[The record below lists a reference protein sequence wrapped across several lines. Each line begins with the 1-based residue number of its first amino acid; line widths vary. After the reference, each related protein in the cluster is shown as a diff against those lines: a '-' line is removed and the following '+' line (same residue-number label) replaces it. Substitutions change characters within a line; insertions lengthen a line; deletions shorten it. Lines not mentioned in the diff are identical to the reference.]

1 MKLSYN
7 PYQIFH
13 ASKSPAGLYARKKWL
28 GESQNGSWQSDFS
41 QTVSSLMAGQSADGS
56 WFQSPVETIRRLFG
70 LHLTVREKTADI
82 ERALAWLIGETLT
95 EHLTGSQSEAFSDE
109 TFRELPFVQAQPSV
123 ALSCAALFLASVFQ
137 SEQDDRI
144 ALSRQSLNRWLAGH
158 ADSAAF
164 WPEKINI
171 LRAMIV
177 SPASA
182 YHPGMTTLVH
192 DFEAHQQPSGLWP
205 APIDFFLTVNA
216 LAHLNTES
224 SHRQWRAAL
233 PLLCNVQRK
242 DGSWGRT
249 DREWNTFL
257 VVHAL
262 KNKQIL

>member
-1 MKLSYN
+1 MKLRFN
-7 PYQIFH
+7 PFQIFE

-28 GESQNGSWQSDFS
+28 GESGNASWQDDFS
-41 QTVSSLMAGQSADGS
+41 QTVSLLSAGQHADGS

-82 ERALAWLIGETLT
+82 ERALAWLIDETLT

-123 ALSCAALFLASVFQ
+123 TLSCAALFLASVFQ

-144 ALSRQSLNRWLAGH
+144 AVSRRRLGRWLAGH
-158 ADSAAF
+158 ADSSEF

-171 LRAMIV
+171 LRALIV
-177 SPASA
+177 SDSSA
-182 YHPGMTTLVH
+182 GDSETTALVQA
-192 DFEAHQQPSGLWP
+192 FESIQQPSGLWP

-233 PLLCNVQRK
+233 PLLCNVQQK

-249 DREWNTFL
+249 DHEWNTFL

-262 KNKQIL
+262 KNKQAL